1 MKLSETHLAKI
12 DPAMRDALENA
23 DGNEILRCVMLLGTE
38 EVESQVVALSPSQFP
53 SRQAYRKALI
63 AQRFLARHIGQTLQ
77 ILQALSLAPRGG
89 QISSTVAL
97 LFSRPDLGG
106 FGSPRCSPR

>member
-63 AQRFLARHIGQTLQ
+63 
-77 ILQALSLAPRGG
+77 
-89 QISSTVAL
+89 
-97 LFSRPDLGG
+97 
-106 FGSPRCSPR
+106 CSAKRS